1 MKPSQ
6 QLSADLGNAVI
17 ARLEQI
23 ATIPYEE
30 GLVAGQAVSSA
41 VLELLGLPGGAV
53 YNDIDIFVDSAW
65 RFRDSDDE
73 VRADEEDCAILAKS
87 HQLQTWYGELR
98 VIGHDDCT
106 LVSSREE
113 GKLNILETYF
123 ECRQDFS
130 YLYPQQLI
138 AGFDLNCVQAAVCLK
153 TRKLFWTSAFE
164 AFTRSQQLEL
174 TSLYTPVHSLLR
186 LLKKRDELNGVFVN
200 VPKAL
205 EIVKFALSH
214 SDEEAFS
221 KGPTLGPK
229 AQALFA
235 RYAQELAAHLVL
247 DNSVPTTGA
256 VIESRESNPVVRVVG
271 AVDPR
276 LEETVRLLCEYRVD
290 AGRGSY
296 LNRALMAAHLVYDKH
311 SEPLRARLEHF
322 KLCDD
327 AGILERLFIQ
337 GPSYLNGNISL
348 SDLRRV
354 FKLTREHPRLP
365 LDWLQKF
372 SHCMEA
378 RTVIRACI
386 EHYGLWVVGSFE
398 TREVPLIDMSG
409 AIPRVRSFNEMK
421 PEFDV
426 VQKDVHTPLRS
437 RVLGCIKLNG
447 MTVEEL
453 DTRAKLVEEGARL
466 HHCVGGYGSVV
477 KQGAARV
484 FSIRSGPKATDCSTL
499 ELCQNGFTGGK
510 VWEMLEH
517 KSFANNEPSRAHRA
531 IVDKIARLATHNEYA
546 SRWEILK
553 VDLHALYFRKARPRI
568 IRARRTYRDFRSGI
582 KNMMEGRPFRED
594 FDIPF

>member
-1 MKPSQ
+1 MKTSQ

-23 ATIPYEE
+23 ATIPYEK
-30 GLVAGQAVSSA
+30 GFVAGQAVSSA
-41 VLELLGLPGGAV
+41 VLELLGLPGGGV
-53 YNDIDIFVDSAW
+53 YHDIDIFIDSAW
-65 RFRDSDDE
+65 WFKDSNSE
-73 VRADEEDCAILAKS
+73 VGADEENCAVVSKS
-87 HQLQTWYGELR
+87 YHLQTWYDELR

-106 LVSSREE
+106 IVSSREE
-113 GKLNILETYF
+113 GKLNILQTYF
-123 ECRQDFS
+123 GSREDFS
-130 YLYPQQLI
+130 YLYPYQLI
-138 AGFDLNCVQAAVCLK
+138 AGFDINCVQAAVCLK
-153 TRKLFWTSAFE
+153 TRKLFWTPAFE
-164 AFTRSQQLEL
+164 AFIQSRQLEL

-186 LLKKRDELNGVFVN
+186 LLKKRDELDGVFVN
-200 VPKAL
+200 LPKAV

-221 KGPTLGPK
+221 KGPELGPK
-229 AQALFA
+229 AQALFT
-235 RYAQELAAHLVL
+235 RYAKELAPHLLL
-247 DNSVPTTGA
+247 DEAVSTCD
-256 VIESRESNPVVRVVG
+256 VIENPVPASIVRVVG
-271 AVDPR
+271 VVDPR
-276 LEETVRLLCEYRVD
+276 IGEAVRRLCEYRVD

-296 LNRALMAAHLVYDKH
+296 LNRALMAAHLVYEKH
-311 SEPLRARLEHF
+311 SDPLLARLEHF
-322 KLCDD
+322 KLCAD
-327 AGILERLFIQ
+327 AGILERLFVQ

-365 LDWLQKF
+365 LAWLQKF

-378 RTVIRACI
+378 RSVIRACI
-386 EHYGLWVVGSFE
+386 EQYGLWVVGSFE
-398 TREVPLIDMSG
+398 TWEVPLIDMSG
-409 AIPRVRSFNEMK
+409 AIPRVRSFDEMK

-426 VQKDVHTPLRS
+426 VQKDVHTPLRN
-437 RVLGCIKLNG
+437 RVLGRINLNG
-447 MTVEEL
+447 LTVEEL

-510 VWEMLEH
+510 VWEMVEH
-517 KSFANNEPSRAHRA
+517 KSFANKEPSRAHRA
-531 IVDKIARLATHNEYA
+531 VVDRIARLATHNEYA

-553 VDLHALYFRKARPRI
+553 VELHALYFIKVRPRLT
-568 IRARRTYRDFRSGI
+568 RARYAYRDFRSGI
-582 KNMMEGRPFRED
+582 KNLMEGRPFRED